1 MKVRWLF
8 ACMIAACFGTNAN
21 AVFIIP
27 TNQGGGGDSEVRE
40 FQIADGGE
48 LDPTVFANAKFGTSQ
63 ELATRVNNTT
73 AAITSTGDRSSSM
86 FMKFDISQLPNHNSD
101 PAFWANFQVAFRGY
115 IRNTN
120 VGDNRIVDK
129 RLPNTSVDALQKD
142 WERVKFHIRGLEP
155 SPFKNNVDASGG
167 YRYGD
172 DDASAYTRVDRSGET
187 YSSPFY
193 EYNWDEGTGAN
204 ANIDGIQFMSAPG
217 ITPHC
222 TTRGLCD
229 DAYGDTD
236 VNNIRKTLGQ
246 YDDFNDDTRFLGT
259 WQWPLPS
266 KVSELLGYG
275 GGANRY
281 PAVLPM
287 TYQDTNGEI
296 EQLIFDAQDAGRS
309 HITLIMNVGVNP
321 TQEANGGQHNGNDFL
336 NFNYLFMPKEMT
348 TGTNDTGWDPD
359 GSTNTTF
366 GGIGSPFSCNG
377 GNGTGGTS
385 TNCNGTPPPN
395 GDTVL
400 RTVANNGGA
409 NAGAFSPQLIVWIPE
424 PASAALLA
432 LGGVFALVAGRRR
445 K

>member
-1 MKVRWLF
+1 MRVRWLF
-8 ACMIAACFGTNAN
+8 ACMITASLGTNAN

-48 LDPTVFANAKFGTSQ
+48 LDPVVFANAKFGTSN
-63 ELATRVNNTT
+63 ELATRANNTT

-86 FMKFDISQLPNHNSD
+86 YMKFDISQLPNHNSD
-101 PAFWANFQVAFRGY
+101 PAFWSNFQVAFRGY

-120 VGDNRIVDK
+120 VSDSRIVDK
-129 RLPNTSVDALQKD
+129 RVGTSNVDAPMKD
-142 WERVKFHIRGLEP
+142 WLRVKFDIRGLEP
-155 SPFKNNVDASGG
+155 SPYKNNMDDTEG

-204 ANIDGIQFMSAPG
+204 TNIDGINFLSAPG

-222 TTRGLCD
+222 TVRGLCD

-236 VNNIRKTLGQ
+236 PNNIRKTLGQ
-246 YDDFNDDTRFLGT
+246 YDDFNADTRELGS
-259 WQWPLPS
+259 WAWPLPS

-275 GGANRY
+275 GGTNRY

-287 TYQDTNGEI
+287 TYQDTNGAI
-296 EQLIFDAQDAGRS
+296 EQLIFDAQDAGRD

-321 TQEANGGQHNGNDFL
+321 TQTANGGVHGGNDFL

-348 TGTNDTGWDPD
+348 TGTNDSNWDPD
-359 GSTNTTF
+359 GTKLNFDPGVSSY
-366 GGIGSPFSCNG
+366 GSIGSPFSC
-377 GNGTGGTS
+377 S
-385 TNCNGTPPPN
+385 HANCNGDGTPN

-400 RTVANNGGA
+400 RTQANNS
-409 NAGAFSPQLIVWIPE
+409 AGAFSPQLIVWVPE

-432 LGGVFALVAGRRR
+432 LGGVFALGAARRR
-445 K
+445 N